1 MAMPGTSESGAPAR
15 PRPRLGA
22 AGPPDPVERLK
33 KVIAEAATPEDALEP
48 ALGCLVEAVGGAG
61 GAVCFF
67 DQRKEVLRLAAECNL
82 SDEGCRRLRNVRRG
96 DVAGWD
102 MPLHGLLNRRAYL
115 IDSAAKNRYVPPLIE
130 GKSPVRSIVCLPI
143 YHGATALG
151 SLLIVATGARVL
163 MERDIRNLDASLRE
177 LSALIEAIR
186 LRAPTL
192 GPAARPFAAPPAPV
206 AATPRADPT
215 ELVMLRERLEELE
228 TRVAA
233 EHARAEE
240 LAAKLAEATAA
251 LTAARPHERDEL
263 RQRLAEVEARAAAQA
278 ERAAELEAQLTAPA
292 HAADP
297 AELGTLRGR
306 VEELEAQLAAEHAR
320 AEELAAKL
328 AEATATLAAGP
339 RPQERDELR
348 QRLAE
353 IEAQAEAQ
361 ARRAA
366 ELEARLEGSPAG
378 DAADAALKAQ
388 VAEQQKRLEELEPA
402 AHAAASLERDL
413 RVTREREM
421 ALRASATALEAEV
434 ARLRAA
440 APGVTPQA
448 PKPAP
453 PAAAPASRPT
463 PAAASRPPAPAA
475 PAAAPAPAAT
485 ATPASRKGGPS
496 IVVVDTGG
504 GWDRLGA
511 TQVMAPDEQLATRIE
526 ATSVDRLIVNLTAPG
541 ALHALARLRAAGS
554 SLRFWACLA
563 LGDGA
568 RVLPLGMVE
577 PIVLPVTA
585 DALADAL
592 AGYAVRGTRVVTLG
606 RDVETFAGF
615 RQSLARHG
623 LSVSMAWDAKQATD
637 LIGMVRP
644 EVAIVDLESL
654 REGCGLVTSMA
665 GAEPL
670 PHVLLLLGPKDPAQA
685 FAQALRD
692 PAHKSRSLPLDR
704 LAAQIAK
711 RADARPPAAH

>member
-1 MAMPGTSESGAPAR
+1 MPGTSESGAPAR

-33 KVIAEAATPEDALEP
+33 KVITEAATPEDALEP
-48 ALGCLVEAVGGAG
+48 ALRCLVEAVGGAG

-163 MERDIRNLDASLRE
+163 MERDIRNLDTSLRE

-192 GPAARPFAAPPAPV
+192 GPVARPAAVPSAPA
-206 AATPRADPT
+206 AATPSADPA
-215 ELVMLRERLEELE
+215 ELTMLRERLEELE
-228 TRVAA
+228 ERVAA
-233 EHARAEE
+233 EHARAED

-251 LTAARPHERDEL
+251 LTAAPRPQERDEL

-292 HAADP
+292 NAAEP

-306 VEELEAQLAAEHAR
+306 VEELEARLAEEHAR

-328 AEATATLAAGP
+328 AEATAALAAAP

-353 IEAQAEAQ
+353 IETQAEAQ

-378 DAADAALKAQ
+378 DVADALKAQ

-421 ALRASATALEAEV
+421 SLRASATALEAEV

-453 PAAAPASRPT
+453 PAAAPASRPA

-475 PAAAPAPAAT
+475 PPAAPAPAAT
-485 ATPASRKGGPS
+485 AAPASRKGGPS

-511 TQVMAPDEQLATRIE
+511 AQVMAPDEQLATRIE

-568 RVLPLGMVE
+568 RVLPLGMLE

-592 AGYAVRGTRVVTLG
+592 AGYAVRGTRVLTLG
-606 RDVETFAGF
+606 RDVEAFAGF

-623 LSVSMAWDAKQATD
+623 LSASMAWDAKQATD

-654 REGCGLVTSMA
+654 REGCGLVASMA

-670 PHVLLLLGPKDPAQA
+670 PHVLLLLGPKDPAQG

-711 RADARPPAAH
+711 RADARPPAAR